1 MPSHSSMSE
10 DGNWRQ
16 GRSWQAAMWFA
27 RPGFMLLDEP
37 YRMGTHFQDLWPRG
51 ARIARCHG
59 HDACGTSHKKTEVP
73 SAPHSRGPC
82 YWASS
87 SSGAKRY
94 LTCSREHGRN
104 CTFSKGFNASLRSRL
119 AATVSK
125 TVLRAQH
132 GLVKSRAKYRLAHV
146 RSSQGLNCT
155 FLRGAIAV
163 NVVILVIAVLP
174 NTCGQRR
181 FQEPLFNVTE
191 NA

>member
-1 MPSHSSMSE
+1 MQSFQSERHVRMPSHSSMSE

-16 GRSWQAAMWFA
+16 GRSWQAAMWFE
-27 RPGFMLLDEP
+27 RPGFMLLDES

-94 LTCSREHGRN
+94 LTCSREHGRS
-104 CTFSKGFNASLRSRL
+104 CTFSKGFNAIPAFTFGSYSLQNGSSGSARPS
-119 AATVSK
+119 
-125 TVLRAQH
+125 Q
-132 GLVKSRAKYRLAHV
+132 VK
-146 RSSQGLNCT
+146 N
-155 FLRGAIAV
+155 
-163 NVVILVIAVLP
+163 
-174 NTCGQRR
+174 
-181 FQEPLFNVTE
+181 
-191 NA
+191 